1 MTLETL
7 AELWRRERKASQ
19 DRHIAVRRDVPLKER
34 VARGIAARDLM
45 IEETAAAPG
54 GRVAI
59 SLVPKRADELDRL
72 RVGVGDPVRLW
83 RAIEGP
89 DGAGVVHG
97 VTGRRRGGKLDGKI
111 VVVVDGDR
119 LPEDEGPFHLDRDE
133 PLATFERGDRAIGRF
148 RGAKAGT
155 DLARLRE
162 TLFDGREPR
171 FVARA
176 APEGAPFDRALNGP
190 QIAAVERAHAAK
202 DIALV
207 HGPPGTGKTRT
218 LVEVVRQAV
227 ACGERVLVAAA
238 SNAAVDNLAARLVEA
253 RVELVRLGHPA
264 RVAPAVE
271 ERTLDALLE
280 ASGAF
285 ELTRGWMN
293 EAADLRRRAH
303 ARLARGQIHRGE
315 HAAAMR
321 DAGNLQRDARKHL
334 AGAQDAI
341 LARMPVVC
349 ATASGADVAMLADA
363 EFDLVVLD
371 EATQAPDPIALVALA
386 RGHRAVL
393 AGDPKQLPPTV
404 VDLDAAREGLGE
416 TVFERLAAAGKGD
429 PLRMLVVQ
437 HRMHEAIME
446 FPSSSMYDGKLIAA
460 ESVARHRL
468 EDLGIAPDPLRP
480 APWHFI
486 DTAGKGWTDARGGDD
501 PSTKNEGEAER
512 VAEEARALLSRG
524 LRAADL
530 AIITPYD
537 AQARLLRQLLA
548 PEVAAGLDIGT
559 VDGFQGQEREA
570 VIVDL
575 VRSNSDGDLGFLA
588 DTRRMNVAL
597 TRARRY
603 LLVVGDGAT
612 LATHPYY
619 AAFLEAA
626 QRTNAWLS
634 AWA

>member
-1 MTLETL
+1 MTLEKL

-19 DRHIAVRRDVPLKER
+19 ERHIAVRRDVPLKER
-34 VARGIAARDLM
+34 AARGIAARDLV
-45 IEETAAAPG
+45 IEETAASPG
-54 GRVAI
+54 GRIAVT
-59 SLVPKRADELDRL
+59 LVPRRADELDLL
-72 RVGVGDPVRLW
+72 RVGTGDPVRLW
-83 RAIEGP
+83 RADQGP
-89 DGAGVVHG
+89 DGEGVVHG
-97 VTGRRRGGKLDGKI
+97 VIGRRREGKL
-111 VVVVDGDR
+111 VVVVEADH

-133 PLATFERGDRAIGRF
+133 PLATFERGDRAIARF
-148 RGAKAGT
+148 RGAKGGT

-162 TLFDGREPR
+162 TLFEGREPR
-171 FVARA
+171 FVARP
-176 APEGAPFDRALNGP
+176 APEGAPFDRALNAP
-190 QIAAVERAHAAK
+190 QLEAVARAHAAK

-218 LVEVVRQAV
+218 LVEIVRQAV

-238 SNAAVDNLAARLVEA
+238 SNAAVDNLAARLAEA

-271 ERTLDALLE
+271 ARTLDALLE

-293 EAADLRRRAH
+293 EAADLRSRAN

-321 DAGNLQRDARKHL
+321 DAGALVRDARKQMG
-334 AGAQDAI
+334 GAQDAI

-349 ATASGADVAMLADA
+349 ATASGADVAMLADV

-437 HRMHEAIME
+437 HRMHEAIMS
-446 FPSSSMYDGKLIAA
+446 FPSQSMYGGKLIAA
-460 ESVARHRL
+460 ETVARHRL
-468 EDLGIAPDPLRP
+468 EELGIEPDPRRP
-480 APWHFI
+480 APWHFV
-486 DTAGKGWTDARGGDD
+486 DTSGKGWTESRGGDD
-501 PSTKNEGEAER
+501 PSTRNEGEAGR

-524 LRAADL
+524 LSPSDL

-548 PEVAAGLDIGT
+548 PETRRGLDIGT

-570 VIVDL
+570 IIVDL
-575 VRSNSDGDLGFLA
+575 VRSNPDGDLGFLA

-612 LATHPYY
+612 LASHPYY
-619 AAFLEAA
+619 AAFLDAA
-626 QRTNAWLS
+626 QKSDAWLS
-634 AWA
+634 AWSD